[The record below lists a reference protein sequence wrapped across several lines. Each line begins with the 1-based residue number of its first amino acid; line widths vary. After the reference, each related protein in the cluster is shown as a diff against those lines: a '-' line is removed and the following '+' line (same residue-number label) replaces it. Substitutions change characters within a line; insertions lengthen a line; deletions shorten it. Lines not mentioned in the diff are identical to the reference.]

1 MKRPTSEWK
10 KIIAN
15 ETTKQNAY
23 TDIYPK
29 KSYRWLIKATV
40 LEWVAIAFSE

>member
-10 KIIAN
+10 KITAN
-15 ETTKQNAY
+15 ETTKQNVY